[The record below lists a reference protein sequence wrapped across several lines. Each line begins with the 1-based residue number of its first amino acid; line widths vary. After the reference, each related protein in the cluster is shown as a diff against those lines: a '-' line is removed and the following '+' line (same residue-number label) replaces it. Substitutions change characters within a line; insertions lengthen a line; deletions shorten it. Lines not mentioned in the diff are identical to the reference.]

1 MAVEL
6 GHRVVASAGSAEKVS
21 WLLDEVGVAAA
32 FNYREEP
39 PRAALRRLAPE
50 GIDVYFDNVGGDHLE
65 AALDAMRP
73 YGRVAL
79 CGSVSDY
86 ETDPV
91 GPRNIFLATAKNLT
105 LRGFR
110 GGANFALLGEMQDRM
125 GGWLRDGRIAHRET
139 VYDGLASAPTAM
151 NDMLAGRTVGK
162 TLVRL

>member
-1 MAVEL
+1 
-6 GHRVVASAGSAEKVS
+6 
-21 WLLDEVGVAAA
+21 
-32 FNYREEP
+32 
-39 PRAALRRLAPE
+39 
-50 GIDVYFDNVGGDHLE
+50 
-65 AALDAMRP
+65 MRQC
-73 YGRVAL
+73 GRVAL

-86 ETDPV
+86 ETSPS

-110 GGANFALLGEMQDRM
+110 GGANFELLDEMQQRV
-125 GGWLRDGRIAHRET
+125 GGWLRDGSVVHRET

>member
-1 MAVEL
+1 
-6 GHRVVASAGSAEKVS
+6 
-21 WLLDEVGVAAA
+21 
-32 FNYREEP
+32 
-39 PRAALRRLAPE
+39 
-50 GIDVYFDNVGGDHLE
+50 
-65 AALDAMRP
+65 MRQD
-73 YGRVAL
+73 GRIAL

-110 GGANFALLGEMQDRM
+110 GGSNFALLGEMQHRV
-125 GGWLRDGRIAHRET
+125 GGWLRDGRVVHRET
-139 VYDGLASAPTAM
+139 VYDGLASAPAAM